1 MSKIKGMMVGL
12 AFQNALKI
20 HLPSCDRG
28 GGRSVYQRVF
38 VCHARESPSSEAHE
52 VAGGSGR
59 VKRSHDSNI
68 INRSKARCPRFES
81 CVVEELHSTIPY

>member
-1 MSKIKGMMVGL
+1 MHSRYIFLLVTVAVGAASIKEFSYVTYESL
-12 AFQNALKI
+12 
-20 HLPSCDRG
+20 
-28 GGRSVYQRVF
+28 
-38 VCHARESPSSEAHE
+38 HASEAHE